1 MEIINLRPLVNLPN
15 VIIDATIKNSNNLDK
30 ITDVDV
36 DILTERMNKYFKSEL
51 NQYTLNDYDST
62 FLSFILCLLYD
73 FNPMCDYLID
83 LLVKLGKIND
93 NEKEGVSEM
102 LKKMSEGAT
111 NANLGIEFEVLK
123 DGQQGGAG
131 ISIISLL
138 GFLLSTAFIIYTIM
152 YNRQQY
158 FNPVY
163 PQLLNRMKMSVG
175 VSRALFDT
183 AINKQNDC
191 GIIPIPTEV
200 KIMSKTLEMI
210 GLESLFNSSF
220 EELYSIMVC
229 NQHTFETKLYSYEGL
244 GNNKMFNDPTE
255 IFDYVN
261 AETTDTSMSNALV
274 SFNQPIDDFASVA
287 LTIVPDS
294 MLSSMQLSK
303 QDVQSIIQNLDG
315 IKQEIK
321 SVFEDIQTKLNNNP
335 GNIDNALVTLDYYA
349 NMKPD
354 IFIKKAKS
362 KKFSSKAQDDEVM
375 EDKEQPQIQL
385 IEEPSQFQKVVNTV
399 SSLTSIGYL
408 VAELFKEIKDTSSQ
422 AFAVNLNDQILWTFQ
437 DYLMKKYVELQHQKI
452 DTEAAIGK
460 VSTDIG
466 RILTNLNAFFNM
478 VTMFAF
484 LNTISSGIILYYLNK
499 LYNKILVIRQ
509 GNPRQQ
515 QVITSG
521 TQRSMAEQIDSIL
534 GEPLG
539 QQLLRRTV
547 TEPALFSRQQSRQ
560 LLTLPRG
567 QPAQITENDSETLEG
582 AELLMGMR
590 NVPTDDINGGYKRKQ
605 KNRTAKKIK
614 RKTRKLNSRHSKGR
628 NTKGR
633 NTKGRKSKRRN

>member
-1 MEIINLRPLVNLPN
+1 MEIIDLKPLVNLPN
-15 VIIDATIKNSNNLDK
+15 VIIDATIKNSNKLDK
-30 ITDVDV
+30 VSDVDI
-36 DILTERMNKYFKSEL
+36 DILTERMNKYFKTEL

-294 MLSSMQLSK
+294 MLSSIQLSK

-321 SVFEDIQTKLNNNP
+321 SVFEDIQTKLNKNS

-349 NMKPD
+349 NMDPN

-362 KKFSSKAQDDEVM
+362 KKLSSKAQE
-375 EDKEQPQIQL
+375 EPEEEQQQIQL

-437 DYLMKKYVELQHQKI
+437 DYLKKKYVELQHQKI
-452 DTEAAIGK
+452 DTEAAIDK
-460 VSTDIG
+460 VATDIG

-509 GNPRQQ
+509 GKPRQQ

-547 TEPALFSRQQSRQ
+547 TEPALFSRQQPRQQPRQ

-614 RKTRKLNSRHSKGR
+614 RKTRKLNSRHSKR
-628 NTKGR
+628 R

>member
-1 MEIINLRPLVNLPN
+1 MEIIDLRPLVNLPN
-15 VIIDATIKNSNNLDK
+15 VIIDATIKNSNKLDK
-30 ITDVDV
+30 VSDVDI

-163 PQLLNRMKMSVG
+163 PQLLNRMKMTVG

-274 SFNQPIDDFASVA
+274 SFNQPIDDFASAA
-287 LTIVPDS
+287 LTIVTDS
-294 MLSSMQLSK
+294 MLSSIQLSK

-321 SVFEDIQTKLNNNP
+321 SVFEDIQTKLNKNS

-349 NMKPD
+349 NMDPN

-362 KKFSSKAQDDEVM
+362 KKLSSKAQE
-375 EDKEQPQIQL
+375 EPEEEQPQIQL

-408 VAELFKEIKDTSSQ
+408 VAELFKEIKDTSSK

-437 DYLMKKYVELQHQKI
+437 NYLKKKYVELQHQKI
-452 DTEAAIGK
+452 DTEAAIGNVATK
-460 VSTDIG
+460 IG

-509 GNPRQQ
+509 GKPRQQ

-521 TQRSMAEQIDSIL
+521 TQRSMTEQIDSIL

-547 TEPALFSRQQSRQ
+547 TSPAAFSRQQPRQ

-567 QPAQITENDSETLEG
+567 QPAKITENDHESE
-582 AELLMGMR
+582 AVSALMSMSKDTNYGI
-590 NVPTDDINGGYKRKQ
+590 DGGYKRKQ
-605 KNRTAKKIK
+605 KNRTEKKIK
-614 RKTRKLNSRHSKGR
+614 RKTRKLNSRHAKR
-628 NTKGR
+628 R

>member
-1 MEIINLRPLVNLPN
+1 
-15 VIIDATIKNSNNLDK
+15 
-30 ITDVDV
+30 
-36 DILTERMNKYFKSEL
+36 
-51 NQYTLNDYDST
+51 
-62 FLSFILCLLYD
+62 
-73 FNPMCDYLID
+73 
-83 LLVKLGKIND
+83 
-93 NEKEGVSEM
+93 
-102 LKKMSEGAT
+102 
-111 NANLGIEFEVLK
+111 
-123 DGQQGGAG
+123 
-131 ISIISLL
+131 
-138 GFLLSTAFIIYTIM
+138 
-152 YNRQQY
+152 
-158 FNPVY
+158 
-163 PQLLNRMKMSVG
+163 
-175 VSRALFDT
+175 
-183 AINKQNDC
+183 
-191 GIIPIPTEV
+191 
-200 KIMSKTLEMI
+200 
-210 GLESLFNSSF
+210 
-220 EELYSIMVC
+220 
-229 NQHTFETKLYSYEGL
+229 
-244 GNNKMFNDPTE
+244 
-255 IFDYVN
+255 
-261 AETTDTSMSNALV
+261 
-274 SFNQPIDDFASVA
+274 
-287 LTIVPDS
+287 
-294 MLSSMQLSK
+294 
-303 QDVQSIIQNLDG
+303 
-315 IKQEIK
+315 
-321 SVFEDIQTKLNNNP
+321 
-335 GNIDNALVTLDYYA
+335 
-349 NMKPD
+349 
-354 IFIKKAKS
+354 
-362 KKFSSKAQDDEVM
+362 
-375 EDKEQPQIQL
+375 
-385 IEEPSQFQKVVNTV
+385 
-399 SSLTSIGYL
+399 
-408 VAELFKEIKDTSSQ
+408 
-422 AFAVNLNDQILWTFQ
+422 
-437 DYLMKKYVELQHQKI
+437 MKKYVELQHQKI